1 MPRTN
6 TRPQGGAPVMRR
18 LFSVLIAALV
28 FVVTGGPAA
37 AQAPVKLKLGDLAQS
52 LNGIAVQAMKEQK
65 LDQKYGLD
73 VEYVRYPTLDGLFTA
88 IRGKDV
94 DVGFGGWTAFAQFRS
109 QGVPVTAIYSV
120 GRGATLDVIVPQA
133 SPIKGLADL
142 KGKKVGS
149 YAGAAGTATVLF
161 RVLTAKFYGFDPG
174 KTGHLQYAAPG
185 LLTSLIDKGELDAAL
200 NFDPLAAKAVVS
212 GKFRSIASLGD
223 VYKQHVGEDFLWIVY
238 GTNEDVMKRSPEALT
253 NFNRAWIDAV
263 KYVQT
268 HPEIFQAFGKSLGF
282 DTPEGIALLRE
293 RVLKDYIL
301 RWDQKFIDSLQTFG
315 KMANEV
321 MGKGF
326 LDTIP
331 PEAFTT
337 RFVPR

>member
-1 MPRTN
+1 
-6 TRPQGGAPVMRR
+6 MRR
-18 LFSVLIAALV
+18 LVSVVIGALV
-28 FVVTGGPAA
+28 LALVLTSGGRAA

-65 LDQKYGLD
+65 LDRKYGLD

-109 QGVPVTAIYSV
+109 QRVPVTAIYSV
-120 GRGATLDVIVPQA
+120 GRGATLDVIVPNA
-133 SPIKGLADL
+133 SPVKTLADL
-142 KGKKVGS
+142 KGRKVGS
-149 YAGAAGTATVLF
+149 YAGAAGTATILF
-161 RVLTAKFYGFDPG
+161 RVITAKYYGFDPG
-174 KTGHLQYAAPG
+174 KTGHMQYAAPG

-200 NFDPLAAKAVVS
+200 LFDPLATKAVTS
-212 GKFRSIASLGD
+212 GKFRSISSLGD
-223 VYKQHVGEDFLWIVY
+223 VYKQHTGEDFLWIVY
-238 GTNEDVMKRSPEALT
+238 GTNEDVIKRAPDALT

-268 HPEIFQAFGKSLGF
+268 HPEIFRAFGKGLGF
-282 DTPEGIALLRE
+282 DTPEAVALLRE

-301 RWDQKFIDSLQTFG
+301 RWDQKFIDSLSTFG

>member
-1 MPRTN
+1 
-6 TRPQGGAPVMRR
+6 MRR
-18 LFSVLIAALV
+18 LVPVVVGALV
-28 FVVTGGPAA
+28 LVLGLGAVPAA

-52 LNGIAVQAMKEQK
+52 LNGIAVQVMKEQK

-73 VEYVRYPTLDGLFTA
+73 VQYVPYPTLDGLFTA

-94 DVGFGGWTAFAQFRS
+94 DVGFGGWTAFAQFRG

-120 GRGATLDVIVPQA
+120 GRGATLDVLVPQN
-133 SPIKGLADL
+133 SPVKTLADL

-161 RVLTAKFYGFDPG
+161 RVITARYYGFDPG
-174 KTGHLQYAAPG
+174 KTGHMQYAAPG

-200 NFDPLAAKAVVS
+200 LFDPLAAKAVAS
-212 GKFRSIASLGD
+212 GKFRSISNLGD

-238 GTNEDVMKRSPEALT
+238 GTNDDVIKRAPDALT
-253 NFNRAWIDAV
+253 NFNRAWIDSV
-263 KYVQT
+263 KYVQS
-268 HPEIFQAFGKSLGF
+268 HPQVFETFGKTLGF

-301 RWDQKFIDSLQTFG
+301 RWDQKFIDSLAIFG
-315 KMANEV
+315 KMSNEV